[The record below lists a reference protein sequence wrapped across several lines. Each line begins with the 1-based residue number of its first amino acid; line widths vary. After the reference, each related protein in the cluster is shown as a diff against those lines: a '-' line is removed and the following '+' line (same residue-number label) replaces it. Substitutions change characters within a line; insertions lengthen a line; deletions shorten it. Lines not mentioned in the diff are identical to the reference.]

1 MRGKYFLCPCL
12 VIDGMIKVLLSI
24 LCYFGTVLA
33 VCGQH
38 IPNLPSLPIELKNNN
53 VNVLML
59 ATDSL
64 CTSFLITIQEGVKH
78 HFHSTHTENI
88 YVIEGEG
95 MMTLGLKEFQIGQGS
110 YVMIPKGIVHHVIA
124 EKPMRVLS
132 IQTPQWV
139 VDDRKFVDPI
149 RRPEE
154 KPQQE

>member
-1 MRGKYFLCPCL
+1 MRFFFCVLFFLVV
-12 VIDGMIKVLLSI
+12 VISW
-24 LCYFGTVLA
+24 
-33 VCGQH
+33 GQH
-38 IPNLPSLPIELKNNN
+38 IPNLPSLPIEQKNNN

-64 CTSFLITIQEGVKH
+64 CTTFLITIAEGVKH
-78 HFHSTHTENI
+78 HFHYTHTENI

-95 MMTLGLKEFQIGQGS
+95 MMTLGSKEFQVSAGS
-110 YVMIPKGIVHHVIA
+110 YVMIPKGTIHHVIA

-139 VDDRKFVDPI
+139 TDDRKFVDPI

>member
-1 MRGKYFLCPCL
+1 MFVHL
-12 VIDGMIKVLLSI
+12 VD
-24 LCYFGTVLA
+24 A
-33 VCGQH
+33 QH
-38 IPNLPSLPIELKNNN
+38 VPNIPSLPIEQKNNN

-64 CTSFLITIQEGVKH
+64 CTTFLITIAEGVKH
-78 HFHSTHTENI
+78 HFHTTHTENI

-95 MMTLGLKEFQIGQGS
+95 MMTLGSKEFQVSEGS
-110 YVMIPKGIVHHVIA
+110 YVMIPKGTIHHVIA

-139 VDDRKFVDPI
+139 TDDRKFVDPI

>member
-1 MRGKYFLCPCL
+1 MRILIAVLFLSK
-12 VIDGMIKVLLSI
+12 VIS
-24 LCYFGTVLA
+24 GTT
-33 VCGQH
+33 QH
-38 IPNLPSLPIELKNNN
+38 VPGLPTLPVELKNNN

-64 CTSFLITIQEGVKH
+64 CSSFLITIQEGVKH
-78 HFHSTHTENI
+78 HFHTTHTENI

-95 MMTLGLKEFQIGQGS
+95 LMTLGLKEFHVESGS
-110 YVMIPKGIVHHVIA
+110 YVMIPKGIVHNVIA

>member
-1 MRGKYFLCPCL
+1 MRTICQSFLFL
-12 VIDGMIKVLLSI
+12 FSSW
-24 LCYFGTVLA
+24 TVSAQQIAEL
-33 VCGQH
+33 
-38 IPNLPSLPIELKNNN
+38 PNLKVEKKNPN

-64 CTSFLITIQEGVKH
+64 CTSFLITIEEGVKH
-78 HFHSTHTENI
+78 HFHFTHTENI

-95 MMTLGLKEFQIGQGS
+95 LMTLGTKEFHVAPGS
-110 YVMIPKGIVHHVIA
+110 YVMIPKGTVHHVVA

-139 VDDRKFVDPI
+139 MDDRKFVDPI